1 MKAIITNNPKIGPDK
16 MIDIHFD
23 IYDGDE
29 LIHADL
35 SHTCLPSKAQEEIR
49 GIVSDFQAEYEASQV
64 LTNGLEID

>member
-29 LIHADL
+29 LIHSDL
-35 SHTCLPSKAQEEIR
+35 SHKCLPSKAEDEIR
-49 GIVSDFQAEYEASQV
+49 AIVADFDAEYQASQV
-64 LTNGLEID
+64 LTNGLEIE